1 MFRQQAGN
9 PNLYTPCLQLPGLLP
24 QEHGLF
30 FFSTSLRFVSLSP
43 QNISTTV
50 TSTEKL
56 ESLIM
61 EKDEGGG
68 LQKEGIIKKKK
79 KSTENDLV
87 SCIYN
92 IKDRNANLHLSLLL
106 PPLTPAFL

>member
-1 MFRQQAGN
+1 MCSGSRQVTQTF
-9 PNLYTPCLQLPGLLP
+9 TPPASSCLVSS
-24 QEHGLF
+24 HRSMVSF
-30 FFSTSLRFVSLSP
+30 FFFTSLRFVSLSP

-79 KSTENDLV
+79 KAQKMTW
-87 SCIYN
+87 
-92 IKDRNANLHLSLLL
+92 
-106 PPLTPAFL
+106 